1 MKYPQVLTIALPDL
15 QATETF
21 AQVLA
26 RHVPENDLFVMTLS
40 GDLGAGKTTFIRAM
54 LRALGIQSAIKSP
67 TFSLVES
74 YCTEKGLPIHHFDL
88 YRIHEESELAYLG
101 FKDYFSPPALCCLE
115 WSERAGETLTK
126 IDVRFTLTIMEQGR
140 EMQIQ
145 AGTLA
150 GEKIVSQL
158 SGVTCL

>member
-1 MKYPQVLTIALPDL
+1 MKHPLMLTISLPDL

-21 AQVLA
+21 AQALA
-26 RHVPENDLFVMTLS
+26 QYLPENDLFTMTLS

-101 FKDYFSPPALCCLE
+101 FKDYFSAPALCCLE
-115 WSERAGETLTK
+115 WPERAGDTLTR
-126 IDVRFTLTIMEQGR
+126 IDVRFTLTIVEQGR

-145 AGTLA
+145 AGTLV
-150 GEKIVSQL
+150 GEKIVAQL
-158 SGVTCL
+158 SGATCL